1 MDNTLSFHPASFEE
15 FRKLSL
21 QGNVV
26 PVYAEVNAD
35 LDTPVSAFLKIRQGR
50 YSFLLESVEGQEK
63 IARYSF
69 LGTDPRLIFSSE
81 GGNAVITRR
90 SGSAGERGRRFKTAG
105 PRGPLD
111 ELKDLMKDFRPVS
124 VPRLPRFCGGLV
136 GYAGYDTVRF
146 LEDLPDLKR
155 EDAGFPDCL
164 FLLADDIL
172 IFDHFRHTIMIVS
185 NVLLPGVDSGRSV
198 KEMKRLYRQA
208 LNRISALNARLSRS
222 LPSLKKRPSAAGRAV
237 LPSGGA
243 SRAEFCRMVEKAKQY
258 IRDGEIIQVVLSR
271 RMQSGL
277 SGEPFA
283 VYRRLRS
290 INPSPYMFFLELGD
304 ISLVGASPEIL
315 VRCEDGLV
323 RTRPIAGTRPR
334 GRDEEEDALNERDL
348 LADEKE
354 RAEHVMLVDLGRND
368 LGRVSREGSV
378 RVSEF
383 MKVEKYSHVMH
394 LVSEVTGA
402 LKKGYDAYDV
412 LAACFPAGTVSG
424 SPKIRAMQIIEE
436 LERTRRGP
444 YAGCVGYFS
453 FSGNMDTCITIRT
466 VFVKDNTAYIQAGA
480 GIVADSVPAKEYA
493 ETANKAGA
501 LLEAITQSR

>member
-1 MDNTLSFHPASFEE
+1 MDNTLSFHPASLRE
-15 FRKLSL
+15 FRKLAAR
-21 QGNVV
+21 GNVV

-35 LDTPVSAFLKIRQGR
+35 LDTPVSAFLKIRKGR

-69 LGTDPRLIFSSE
+69 LGTDPRVVFKSKDGAARLCGRGVS
-81 GGNAVITRR
+81 GGV
-90 SGSAGERGRRFKTAG
+90 RRFRAETG
-105 PRGPLD
+105 RGPLD
-111 ELKDLMKDFRPVS
+111 ELKKLMKDLRPVR

-136 GYAGYDTVRF
+136 GYAGYDMARF
-146 LEDLPDLKR
+146 FEELPDFKR
-155 EDAGFPDCL
+155 DDAGFPDCV

-185 NVLLPGVDSGRSV
+185 NVFLPQRGGTRGLQ
-198 KEMKRLYRQA
+198 EMERLYQQSLR
-208 LNRISALNARLSRS
+208 RITALNARLSRS
-222 LPSLKKRPSAAGRAV
+222 LPAARSAKERTARPPS
-237 LPSGGA
+237 PSGGA
-243 SRAEFCRMVEKAKQY
+243 TRAEFCRMVEKAKKY

-271 RMQSGL
+271 RMQTAL
-277 SGEPFA
+277 CRPPFD

-290 INPSPYMFFLELGD
+290 INPSPYMFFLELGE
-304 ISLVGASPEIL
+304 ITMVGASPEIL

-334 GRDEEEDALNERDL
+334 GADEREDSFNEKDL

-368 LGRVSREGSV
+368 VGRVSREGSV
-378 RVSEF
+378 RVGEF

-394 LVSEVTGA
+394 LVSEVTGK
-402 LKKGYDAYDV
+402 LKKGHDAYDV

-424 SPKIRAMQIIEE
+424 SPKIRAMEIIEE

-466 VFVKDNTAYIQAGA
+466 ISIKDGTAYIQVGA
-480 GIVADSVPAKEYA
+480 GIVADSVPAKEYI
-493 ETANKAGA
+493 ETANKARA